1 MNFLVCSKIKDRK
14 PYLCDICDDTFT
26 IEHELKNNLLS
37 VHGEKKPFKCDKPDV
52 QSNCNLK
59 NHISSIHERKKLA
72 HAIFAISS
80 C

>member
-26 IEHELKNNLLS
+26 IEYEY
-37 VHGEKKPFKCDKPDV
+37 DKPDV
-52 QSNCNLK
+52 QSNYNLK
-59 NHISSIHERKKLA
+59 NHISSVHERKKLA